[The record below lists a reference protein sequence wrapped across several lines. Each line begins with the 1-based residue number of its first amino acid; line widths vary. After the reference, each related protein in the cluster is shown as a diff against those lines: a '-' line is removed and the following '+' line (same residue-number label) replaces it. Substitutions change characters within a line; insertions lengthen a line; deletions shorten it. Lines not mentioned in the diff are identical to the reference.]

1 MSGPLLVDSLEETIG
16 GDLRRHQK
24 AGAKSNSQT
33 LCFYLHK
40 IHQSIISL
48 IHGFLRSSQHI
59 KLRVPLETSI
69 FGMNHSN
76 GVSTG
81 WIVDNRVRSAS
92 HAGSWYSG
100 DAGDL
105 NNQLENWLKQVK
117 KSPGIVKAIISP
129 HAGYSYCG
137 ETAAYAFKQITPN
150 KVKRVFVLGP
160 SHVVFLNGCA
170 LTTCAKYR
178 TPLGDLVVDQKIN
191 AELVATE
198 AFEPMSVRNEEA
210 EHSIEM
216 QMPFLAK
223 VLGHSNFTI
232 IPVLVGSLSQSK
244 QHQYGKIFA
253 KYLADPDNFFV
264 ISSDFC
270 HWGQRFHY
278 TPHSN
283 HSSKS
288 IHEQISDLDHRGM
301 TAITSLNPP
310 VFNDYLKETQ
320 NTICGRNP
328 ISVMLQA
335 AEYFRQMNNHTAE
348 FKFLRYSQSNS
359 CRSLSDSSVS
369 YAAGALF
376 IQPK

>member
-1 MSGPLLVDSLEETIG
+1 M
-16 GDLRRHQK
+16 K
-24 AGAKSNSQT
+24 
-33 LCFYLHK
+33 
-40 IHQSIISL
+40 
-48 IHGFLRSSQHI
+48 
-59 KLRVPLETSI
+59 
-69 FGMNHSN
+69 SN
-76 GVSTG
+76 GVSKS
-81 WIVDNRVRSAS
+81 WIVENRLRSAS
-92 HAGSWYSG
+92 HAGSWYAG
-100 DAGDL
+100 DSGDL
-105 NNQLENWLKQVK
+105 NQQLDDWLKKVK
-117 KSPGIVKAIISP
+117 KSAGLVKAIISP

-137 ETAAYAFKQITPN
+137 ETAAHAFKQITPG

-170 LTTCAKYR
+170 LTTCSKYR
-178 TPLGDLVVDQKIN
+178 TPLGDLIVDQKVN
-191 AELVATE
+191 SELVATD
-198 AFEPMSVRNEEA
+198 AFEPMNVRNEEA

-223 VLGHSNFTI
+223 VLGHNNFTI

-270 HWGQRFHY
+270 HWGERFHY
-278 TPHSN
+278 TPHNVYSG
-283 HSSKS
+283 KF
-288 IHEQISDLDHRGM
+288 IHEQISELDHRGM
-301 TAITSLNPP
+301 DAIATLNPP

-328 ISVMLQA
+328 ICVMLQA
-335 AEYFRQMNNHTAE
+335 AEYFRQMNNHTAD
-348 FKFLRYSQSNS
+348 FKFLRYSQSNA
-359 CRSLSDSSVS
+359 CRSTSDSSVS